1 MSATRTARTARGI
14 STGLAIGALALGACE
29 PGRSEYVWS
38 DDFEGPLCEGAPCG
52 WSRLAGP
59 AEGAVWRESLP
70 GEHGLALTG
79 NGIVIGVDPALSLDF
94 GSNDTT
100 VVIDVIAR
108 CDLASSLSMEVSGT
122 RSDTGEIVA
131 YDPMVNSLLQWSDPR
146 PNAVTLGSS
155 GFSLSSIDAIRFTK
169 SGEGTCEIDFVGVL
183 DQTFRF

>member
-1 MSATRTARTARGI
+1 VSATRTRRVALGI
-14 STGLAIGALALGACE
+14 STSLAIGALALGACE
-29 PGRSEYVWS
+29 PARSDYVWS

-79 NGIVIGVDPALSLDF
+79 NGVVVGADPAVSLGF
-94 GSNDTT
+94 GVNDST
-100 VVIDVIAR
+100 VAMDVIAR
-108 CDLASSLSMEVSGT
+108 CDLASSLSIEVSAT
-122 RSDTGEIVA
+122 SDAGEIVA
-131 YDPMVNSLLQWSDPR
+131 YDPTVNSLLAWTDPR

-155 GFSLSSIDAIRFTK
+155 GLLLRSIDTIRITK
-169 SGEGTCEIDFVGVL
+169 SGEGSCEIDFVGLL